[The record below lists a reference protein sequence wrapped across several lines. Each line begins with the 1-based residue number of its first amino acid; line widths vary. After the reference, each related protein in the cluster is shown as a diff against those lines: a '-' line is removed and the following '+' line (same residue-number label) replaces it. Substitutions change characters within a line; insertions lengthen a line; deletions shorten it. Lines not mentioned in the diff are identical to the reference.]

1 MKELTK
7 MLIGY
12 ARVST
17 TEQDTALQLDAFE
30 RAGVRVVFEEKLS
43 AVSRR
48 PLLEAMLY
56 CLRRGDTVVVYKLD
70 RLARSLADLL
80 RVLERI
86 KACGATVR
94 SVTEPVD
101 TDTPIGVLMV
111 QQLGAF
117 AQFERSMI
125 RERCAAGTRAAMARG
140 VRWGRPRKFDWEL
153 AEQLTGE
160 GATPYELGQRF
171 GVHHTAVRLA
181 LKTLRTERLKQRRS
195 SKEDFSRSLVEGSR
209 SDAK

>member
-1 MKELTK
+1 

-17 TEQDTALQLDAFE
+17 LDQDTTLQLDALR
-30 RAGVRVVFEEKLS
+30 RAGAKRVFEEKLS
-43 AVSRR
+43 AVAKR
-48 PLLEAMLY
+48 PRLEAMLY
-56 CLRRGDTVVVYKLD
+56 CLRRGDEVLVYKLD

-86 KACGATVR
+86 KQCGATIR
-94 SVTEPVD
+94 SLTEPID
-101 TDTPIGVLMV
+101 TNTPIGVLML

-140 VRWGRPRKFDWEL
+140 VRWGRPRKFDHEEAERLMAGGAKPLEL
-153 AEQLTGE
+153 A
-160 GATPYELGQRF
+160 QRY

-181 LKTLRTERLKQRRS
+181 VKTLREKRQAQQS
-195 SKEDFSRSLVEGSR
+195 ASKEDFTRSRAIQVGEVEG
-209 SDAK
+209 

>member
-1 MKELTK
+1 

-17 TEQDTALQLDAFE
+17 TEQDTALQLDAFS
-30 RAGVRVVFEEKLS
+30 RAGVELVFEEKLS
-43 AVSRR
+43 AIANR
-48 PLLEAMLY
+48 PRLEAMLY
-56 CLRRGDTVVVYKLD
+56 CLRRGDVVIVYKLD
-70 RLARSLADLL
+70 RLARSLGDLL

-86 KACGATVR
+86 KACGASIR
-94 SVTEPVD
+94 SITEPVD

-140 VRWGRPRKFDWEL
+140 VRWGRPRKFDWNL
-153 AEQLTGE
+153 AEKLHGE
-160 GATPYELGQRF
+160 GATPFELGERF

-181 LKTLRTERLKQRRS
+181 LKTLRAQRG
-195 SKEDFSRSLVEGSR
+195 D
-209 SDAK
+209 